1 VVRDTSVTL
10 IVTTNRR
17 RWNRPQSSPAHV
29 RHNIAM
35 PNSPGRSSALPVAL
49 ALVTLYIVWG
59 STYLAIAYVVETL
72 PPLLAAAARFLVAG
86 GLIVGFL
93 VVQDRWRLARGQGRT
108 MTIPRLVEWR
118 TAAIVGTLLLLG
130 GNGLVSLAEQRI
142 PSGIA
147 AVMIATV
154 PIWMSL
160 FEAML
165 TRRAPSMLAVGGVAV
180 GLAGAIILL
189 LPTDGL
195 DSLDPIGIGMMT
207 VSAMA
212 WATGSLYAR
221 RGPLPR
227 NQLLG
232 TGMQE
237 LAGGVMLAAVG
248 LSIGEPGRTDLA
260 HVSTASLLGLAYL
273 IVFGSLVAYTA
284 YVWLLHHAPVT
295 TVATY
300 AYVNPVVAVSLG
312 ILFRNEPMTPRMLIA
327 AALII
332 GAVVAMVSGR
342 PRLVDEPA
350 AGSEAATLEPVDD
363 AT

>member
-1 VVRDTSVTL
+1 MPTS
-10 IVTTNRR
+10 
-17 RWNRPQSSPAHV
+17 A
-29 RHNIAM
+29 
-35 PNSPGRSSALPVAL
+35 GRSSALPVAL
-49 ALVTLYIVWG
+49 ALGTVYIVWG

-72 PPLLAAAARFLVAG
+72 PPLLAAAARFLLAG

-93 VVQDRWRLARGQGRT
+93 VAQDRWRQARGQRGTLNR
-108 MTIPRLVEWR
+108 PRLVEWR
-118 TAAIVGTLLLLG
+118 TALIVGSLLLLG

-160 FEAML
+160 FEAVL
-165 TRRAPSMLAVGGVAV
+165 NRRAPTMLAVGGIAV
-180 GLAGAIILL
+180 GLAGAVILL

-195 DSLDPIGIGMMT
+195 DSLDPTGVGMVA

-212 WATGSLYAR
+212 WAAGSIYAR
-221 RGPLPR
+221 RGPLPQ

-232 TGMQE
+232 TGMQQ
-237 LAGGVMLAAVG
+237 LAGALALVVVG
-248 LSIGEPGRTDLA
+248 LSIGEPGRFDVA
-260 HVSTASLLGLAYL
+260 AVSAASLLGLAYL
-273 IVFGSLVAYTA
+273 IVFGSLAAFTA

-312 ILFRNEPMTPRMLIA
+312 IVFRNEPLTPRTLLA

-342 PRLVDEPA
+342 PRVVDEPA
-350 AGSEAATLEPVDD
+350 AGSEAAALEPADD

>member
-1 VVRDTSVTL
+1 M
-10 IVTTNRR
+10 
-17 RWNRPQSSPAHV
+17 PSST
-29 RHNIAM
+29 
-35 PNSPGRSSALPVAL
+35 GRSSALPVAL
-49 ALVTLYIVWG
+49 ALGTVYVVWG

-93 VVQDRWRLARGQGRT
+93 WAQDRWRLAHGRPRQLPL
-108 MTIPRLVEWR
+108 PRLVEWR
-118 TAAIVGTLLLLG
+118 TALIVGSLLLLG

-160 FEAML
+160 FEAVL
-165 TRRAPSMLAVGGVAV
+165 TRRPPTMLAVGGIAV
-180 GLAGAIILL
+180 GLAGAVILL
-189 LPTDGL
+189 LPSDGL
-195 DSLDPIGIGMMT
+195 DSLDPIGVGMVG

-212 WATGSLYAR
+212 WAIGSLYAR

-232 TGMQE
+232 TGMEQV
-237 LAGGVMLAAVG
+237 AGGMALAVVG
-248 LSIGEPGRTDLA
+248 LTIGEPGRMDLGA
-260 HVSTASLLGLAYL
+260 VSTASLLGLVYL
-273 IVFGSLVAYTA
+273 VVFGSLAAFTA

-312 ILFRNEPMTPRMLIA
+312 ILFRNEPMTPRTLLA
-327 AALII
+327 AVLII

-342 PRLVDEPA
+342 PRQAE
-350 AGSEAATLEPVDD
+350 EAAPSPGTAALEPLDD
-363 AT
+363 AS